1 MDVGLDSV
9 SPVCADYEDKGV
21 FPFTGKI
28 EAVTFMFGNHRQP
41 TGMERLKL
49 ATRMD

>member
-1 MDVGLDSV
+1 LGCA
-9 SPVCADYEDKGV
+9 CADYEDKGV
-21 FPFTGKI
+21 FPFTGEI
-28 EAVTFMFGNHRQP
+28 ESVTFMFAPTRKP